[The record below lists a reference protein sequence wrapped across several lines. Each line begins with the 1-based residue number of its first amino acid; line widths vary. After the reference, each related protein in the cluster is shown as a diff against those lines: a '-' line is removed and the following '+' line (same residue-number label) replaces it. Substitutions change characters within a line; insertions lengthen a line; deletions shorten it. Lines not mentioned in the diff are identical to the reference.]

1 MKRPRVMPTAAG
13 SLAVLC
19 VFGMGL
25 ATASPS
31 AANSNSQQVP
41 TRAKLSGA
49 DLVPYSNCAQLLSRV
64 KAEAMKEVGPYGL
77 SGSSGPYLGYPAL
90 GVVRGMVPVPTA
102 FGANPAATS
111 PPSTAA
117 TSSAGGS
124 GQGYST
130 TNDQE
135 AGVDEP
141 DMVKTDGQVMVV
153 LRQQPL
159 GVEVVDVSGG
169 APKLQGFLPLPQLD
183 QASGLFL
190 VGQDVYVIGSE
201 TGTPLPVRYVGG
213 PHPATKPAARW
224 RDEQL
229 GSGLPR

>member
-1 MKRPRVMPTAAG
+1 MKRPRVKPTAAG

-31 AANSNSQQVP
+31 AASANTRQVP

-49 DLVPYSNCAQLLSRV
+49 DLVPYPNCAQLLSRV

-77 SGSSGPYLGYPAL
+77 SGSSGPYLGYP
-90 GVVRGMVPVPTA
+90 VVRGVVPVPTA
-102 FGANPAATS
+102 LGANPAASS
-111 PPSTAA
+111 PASTAA
-117 TSSAGGS
+117 TSSADGS

-141 DMVKTDGQVMVV
+141 DTVKTDGQVMVV

-159 GVEVVDVSGG
+159 GVEVVDVSDER
-169 APKLQGFLPLPQLD
+169 AEARRF
-183 QASGLFL
+183 
-190 VGQDVYVIGSE
+190 
-201 TGTPLPVRYVGG
+201 
-213 PHPATKPAARW
+213 PAAAPIGPGQWPFPRW
-224 RDEQL
+224 SRRLRNRQ
-229 GSGLPR
+229 